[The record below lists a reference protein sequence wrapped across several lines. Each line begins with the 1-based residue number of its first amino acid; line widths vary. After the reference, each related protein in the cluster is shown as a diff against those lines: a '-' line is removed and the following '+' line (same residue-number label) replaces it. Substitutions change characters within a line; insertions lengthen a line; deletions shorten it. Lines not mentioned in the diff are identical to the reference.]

1 MNKEYFFIIHELII
15 QLSYH
20 IRHQYLDIN
29 KVEEMISITL
39 DLLNTLELY
48 LDDRSNNQ

>member
-1 MNKEYFFIIHELII
+1 MNAQYFFVIHELII

-20 IRHQYLDIN
+20 IRHSYLGTD
-29 KVEEMISITL
+29 KAEEMISITL

-48 LDDRSNNQ
+48 LDDQSNNQ